1 MTDFASLGIRIDSS
15 QAKAAVDDLEKLA
28 TAGKG
33 AEGAAKRT
41 GDAWTK
47 AAQAIQ
53 GDTGQIATLLKQL
66 NNTQTAALTAMNN
79 YAQALAKT
87 ASANS
92 TVAAATATTN
102 AAIGATTSV
111 TKSASAGID
120 EYIKKLEQMNKSQL
134 SAATSA
140 KLIDLSARGATPTQL
155 TAAKTALDA
164 SDVKRTS
171 AAIDEQVKKLQMVSA
186 TAGMSARE
194 TKLYE
199 LSLQGASKAQ
209 LSAADSAI
217 RMNESY
223 ERGIAIGQRLKSGI
237 VATASAVA
245 GLAAA
250 SVLAAAGGKVLVDKI
265 ADSIAKY
272 QDLADKTGETASNI
286 ASLQAASDLSGVS
299 LDTVASASVRL
310 TAALSKTDDESKLVA
325 KGIKALGLNFDDFK
339 KLSPAQQLDAVAKS
353 MSGFADGAEK
363 TAVAIAIFG
372 KAGADLIP
380 FFNDLADAGERQIRL
395 TDDQIKA
402 ADEYAKAQA
411 RLKSDIAALAQVVVA
426 ESIPALNDLIGA
438 FKDSITETLGM
449 GREVDNLGRNNSIR
463 EFADNAAIFLANVI
477 DIARRTATVFQFLGE
492 SIGATA
498 AIAAAANRNSIEG
511 AKAAFSFDPSG
522 AINTARNQISEISS
536 IIKDAREQGKKYS
549 AETVSMADQVA
560 KRIAD
565 RRRNDAQRP
574 LEDRGFTPSRTRID
588 ATGLNTD
595 RAAKGKRDNSA
606 AQEAKAQLAFDLDDI
621 RKAQDALSNT
631 IANGEK
637 LLEARR
643 SANLITEA
651 EYWKQK
657 RVFLQQNESAQEAS
671 LEKELAR
678 LNQEQL
684 TGKEK
689 IDNDRKILDAQAKL
703 AKVRENAAT
712 NLQILGIKEADAI
725 DKIKIKFEEAQKS
738 AQQYVDTIARANQ
751 RDLDGLGR
759 GAQQREIGARRNQRD
774 DQLLNRSDQLSSQ
787 LRAGQI
793 TKEEFDKYL
802 EIEKEA
808 HSRALAEDETYWTKK
823 LELQKDWRV
832 GASEALQN
840 YIDDVD
846 NASKRAEKLIT
857 DGLGGLTDSITDA
870 IMGGGKVSFEE
881 LGKTISKQL
890 LKGIVEQQITKP
902 IAEWLQGSIKDPE
915 SIFGKIFGGLTS
927 NKGTGENWLGGLLG
941 SAAGGGAT
949 AATGAASAS
958 AAQASLAVSA
968 TGATSAITALAA
980 AASAAAT
987 AMGGSSIGGSLNGL
1001 GGLFSGSGGGGSDPL
1016 GALIALNG
1024 WDEGGYT
1031 GAGGKY
1037 EPAGIV
1043 HRGEYVVN
1051 AENTRRL
1058 GLSFLERLNR
1068 RGYADGG
1075 FVGSIMGGNLQ
1086 SSSTSNTANL
1096 EVHNH
1101 FAAGANSETV
1111 DQAAMKFYRQLQ
1123 RSQRNA

>member
-1 MTDFASLGIRIDSS
+1 MDFATLGIKIDSS
-15 QAKAAVDDLEKLA
+15 QAKKAFEDLEKLES
-28 TAGKG
+28 AGKG
-33 AEGAAKRT
+33 AEKAVEDVGKAADKAAAGLESAGKATKEAASSVDVYARKVDGLAKSQVAAAAAAKQMELS
-41 GDAWTK
+41 TK
-47 AAQAIQ
+47 GVAAAQAS
-53 GDTGQIATLLKQL
+53 IAKGGLD
-66 NNTQTAALTAMNN
+66 
-79 YAQALAKT
+79 
-87 ASANS
+87 SAE
-92 TVAAATATTN
+92 
-102 AAIGATTSV
+102 I
-111 TKSASAGID
+111 
-120 EYIKKLEQMNKSQL
+120 
-134 SAATSA
+134 
-140 KLIDLSARGATPTQL
+140 
-155 TAAKTALDA
+155 
-164 SDVKRTS
+164 KRTS
-171 AAIDEQVKKLQMVSA
+171 SAIDEQVKKLQQVAS
-186 TAGMSARE
+186 THGMSARE
-194 TKLYE
+194 AKLYE
-199 LSLQGASKAQ
+199 LAVQGASKAQ
-209 LSAADSAI
+209 LQAADSAI
-217 RMNESY
+217 RMNEGY
-223 ERGIAIGQRLKSGI
+223 ERGIAIGQRLRTGLI
-237 VATASAVA
+237 ATAAAAATLAAGAFVATNR
-245 GLAAA
+245 
-250 SVLAAAGGKVLVDKI
+250 I

-299 LDTVASASVRL
+299 LDTVAAASIRL
-310 TAALSKTDDESKLVA
+310 TAALSKTDDESKLVG
-325 KGIKALGLNFDDFK
+325 KGIKALGLNFDEFK
-339 KLSPAQQLDAVAKS
+339 KLSPAEQLDAVAKS
-353 MSGFADGAEK
+353 LAGFKDGAEK
-363 TAVAIAIFG
+363 TAAAVAIFG
-372 KAGADLIP
+372 KSGAELIP
-380 FFNDLADAGERQIRL
+380 FLNDLADGGERQIRL
-395 TDDQIKA
+395 TDEQIKA
-402 ADEYAKAQA
+402 ADDHSKAQA
-411 RLKSDIAALAQVVVA
+411 RLRTEITQLAQSIVVNT
-426 ESIPALNDLIGA
+426 IPAVSDLTGA
-438 FKDSITETLGM
+438 FKDVIA
-449 GREVDNLGRNNSIR
+449 EVVGTGKEADQLGRNNSIR
-463 EFADNAAIFLANVI
+463 EFAEDGAMFLATLADYAVKVGE
-477 DIARRTATVFQFLGE
+477 AFRALGKT
-492 SIGATA
+492 IGAA
-498 AIAAAANRNSIEG
+498 G
-511 AKAAFSFDPSG
+511 AVQFSLAKGEFKEAFNASKAFFEDTGTFFKTPSLADALGKRFSERRQ
-522 AINTARNQISEISS
+522 N
-536 IIKDAREQGKKYS
+536 
-549 AETVSMADQVA
+549 ETQ
-560 KRIAD
+560 
-565 RRRNDAQRP
+565 RR
-574 LEDRGFTPSRTRID
+574 LEDRGFDPRTRID
-588 ATGLNTD
+588 AAGLTTD
-595 RAAKGKRDNSA
+595 RASKGKRDNSA

-657 RVFLQQNESAQEAS
+657 RVFLQQNESVQEAA

-678 LNQEQL
+678 LQQEQL
-684 TGKEK
+684 TGKER

-712 NLQILGIKEADAI
+712 SLQILGIKETDAL

-802 EIEKEA
+802 AIEKDA
-808 HSRALAEDETYWTKK
+808 HSRALAEDESYWTKK
-823 LELQKDWRV
+823 LELQKDWRI

-870 IMGGGKVSFEE
+870 IMGNGKMSFEE

-890 LKGIVEQQITKP
+890 IKGIVEQQITKP
-902 IAEWLQGSIKDPE
+902 IAEWLQSNIKDPE

-927 NKGTGENWLGGLLG
+927 NKGAGENWLGSLLG
-941 SAAGGGAT
+941 TTVGGGAG
-949 AATGAASAS
+949 AATGVASAS

-987 AMGGSSIGGSLNGL
+987 AMGGSSIGGSLSGL
-1001 GGLFSGSGGGGSDPL
+1001 GGLFSGGGGGGGDPL
-1016 GALIALNG
+1016 GALIAMNG
-1024 WDEGGYT
+1024 WDEGGFT

-1075 FVGSIMGGNLQ
+1075 FVGSVMGGNLQ
-1086 SSSTSNTANL
+1086 SSSTSNTSSL

-1101 FAAGANSETV
+1101 FAAGTNSETV

>member
-1 MTDFASLGIRIDSS
+1 MDFATLGIKIDSS
-15 QAKAAVDDLEKLA
+15 QAKKAFEDLEKLES
-28 TAGKG
+28 AGKG
-33 AEGAAKRT
+33 AEKAVEDVGKAADKAAAGLESAGKATKEAASSVDTYARKVDGLAKSQVAAAAAAKQVEMS
-41 GDAWTK
+41 TK
-47 AAQAIQ
+47 GVAAAQAS
-53 GDTGQIATLLKQL
+53 IAK
-66 NNTQTAALTAMNN
+66 
-79 YAQALAKT
+79 
-87 ASANS
+87 
-92 TVAAATATTN
+92 
-102 AAIGATTSV
+102 G
-111 TKSASAGID
+111 G
-120 EYIKKLEQMNKSQL
+120 
-134 SAATSA
+134 
-140 KLIDLSARGATPTQL
+140 
-155 TAAKTALDA
+155 LDA
-164 SDVKRTS
+164 AEIKRAST
-171 AAIDEQVKKLQMVSA
+171 AIDEQVKKLQLVA
-186 TAGMSARE
+186 TTNGMSARE
-194 TKLYE
+194 SRLYE
-199 LSLQGASKAQ
+199 LAVQGASKAQ
-209 LSAADSAI
+209 LQAADSAI
-217 RMNESY
+217 RMNEGY
-223 ERGIAIGQRLKSGI
+223 ERGIAIGQRLRTGI
-237 VATASAVA
+237 TAIAAAAATLAAGAYVATNR
-245 GLAAA
+245 
-250 SVLAAAGGKVLVDKI
+250 I

-272 QDLADKTGETASNI
+272 QDLADKTGDTAENI
-286 ASLQAASDLSGVS
+286 ASLQPASDLSSVS
-299 LDTVASASVRL
+299 LDTVSAASIRL
-310 TAALSKTDDESKLVA
+310 TAALSKTDDESKLVG
-325 KGIKALGLNFDDFK
+325 KGIKALGLNFDEFK
-339 KLSPAQQLDAVAKS
+339 KLAPVEQLDAVAKA
-353 MSGFADGAEK
+353 MAGFKDGSEK
-363 TAVAIAIFG
+363 TAAAVAIFG
-372 KAGADLIP
+372 KSGAELLP

-395 TDDQIKA
+395 SDEQIKR
-402 ADEYAKAQA
+402 ADDYTKAQA
-411 RLKSDIAALAQVVVA
+411 RLRSEITSAAQIIVA
-426 ESIPALNDLIGA
+426 ESIPAVEALTKVLKDALTGTNDLSQSASDLGKNGSIAA
-438 FKDSITETLGM
+438 FAEDA
-449 GREVDNLGRNNSIR
+449 GRALARMIDYVAQSIR
-463 EFADNAAIFLANVI
+463 EIKVLTDFVASSAQALKAYGSGDFAGGRKVGEDFR
-477 DIARRTATVFQFLGE
+477 ARYGLDEFGSKVAKGSGE
-492 SIGATA
+492 SAGRTFLQAFDDT
-498 AIAAAANRNSIEG
+498 IAAGKRR
-511 AKAAFSFDPSG
+511 SFASTDPRRVDLG
-522 AINTARNQISEISS
+522 
-536 IIKDAREQGKKYS
+536 KDGKPIDGRP
-549 AETVSMADQVA
+549 AVGTVV
-560 KRIAD
+560 
-565 RRRNDAQRP
+565 
-574 LEDRGFTPSRTRID
+574 
-588 ATGLNTD
+588 TD
-595 RAAKGKRDNSA
+595 RAGKGAKNAG

-657 RVFLQQNESAQEAS
+657 RVFLQQNESVQEAA

-678 LNQEQL
+678 LNQERL

-703 AKVRENAAT
+703 AKVRENAAA
-712 NLQILGIKEADAI
+712 NLQILGIKEADAL

-751 RDLDGLGR
+751 RDLDGMGR
-759 GAQQREIGARRNQRD
+759 GAQQREIGTRRNQRD

-802 EIEKEA
+802 AIEKDA
-808 HSRALAEDETYWTKK
+808 HSRALAEDESYWTKK

-870 IMGGGKVSFEE
+870 LMGDGKVSFEE

-927 NKGTGENWLGGLLG
+927 NKGTGESWLGSLLG
-941 SAAGGGAT
+941 TTAGGGAS

-987 AMGGSSIGGSLNGL
+987 AMGGSSIGGSLRGL
-1001 GGLFSGSGGGGSDPL
+1001 GGLFSGGGGGSSDPL
-1016 GALIALNG
+1016 GALIAMNG
-1024 WDEGGYT
+1024 WDEGGFT

-1075 FVGSIMGGNLQ
+1075 FVGSVMGGSLAAP
-1086 SSSTSNTANL
+1086 SSSSSISNTNNINVAGDMTRSTANQL
-1096 EVHNH
+1096 
-1101 FAAGANSETV
+1101 ANRLDR
-1111 DQAAMKFYRQLQ
+1111 DQRRARRLL
-1123 RSQRNA
+1123 